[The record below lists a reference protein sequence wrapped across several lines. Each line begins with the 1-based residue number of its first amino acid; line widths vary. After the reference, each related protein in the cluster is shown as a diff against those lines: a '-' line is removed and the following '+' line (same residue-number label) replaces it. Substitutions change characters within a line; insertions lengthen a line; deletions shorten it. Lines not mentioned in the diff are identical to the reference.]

1 MSLETNQVEDDFKKI
16 FWLFLVKFVCL
27 NLNIAWYWICTGA
40 LHCVVIQLYIHP
52 GLKYVLLGT
61 YGPEYRSFCAKKAFL
76 GHSPKFKDTRTILDS
91 AYIDLCQHLL
101 QLLSKLWGKITF
113 PNQFLITLP
122 SKLCNAYPLWTILAM
137 LSSKGALYQIRY
149 DLSVNWSKLYT
160 STVPVLTGLKN
171 TQFHVAAFLMWKE
184 RHFLNSYSTG
194 S

>member
-1 MSLETNQVEDDFKKI
+1 M
-16 FWLFLVKFVCL
+16 
-27 NLNIAWYWICTGA
+27 
-40 LHCVVIQLYIHP
+40 YIHP
-52 GLKYVLLGT
+52 GLEYVLLGT

-184 RHFLNSYSTG
+184 RRFLNSYSAG
-194 S
+194 SLHQHNFTTPWLVTIASFFTAWLLNSSVQSLHIIGTYVR